1 VKLFKKKKSQ
11 FYWYD
16 FTVRGERFRG
26 STEETNATRASKI
39 AGLKLAAAIEGSD
52 PLDRKAPS
60 LREFSKRF
68 LEWLETARLEF
79 QTQRYYRNGWRL
91 LETTAIAGIRMDR
104 IKVDTVEALRFP
116 GSAANANN
124 ALRTLRRML
133 HKAKE
138 AKLIR
143 EVPQFKLFK
152 EHGRAF
158 RLDDEAERKLLPVAE
173 QPLKDIIILMRD
185 TGMRNVRELYQMR
198 VENINWHERLIF
210 NPSSKTEKGRRF
222 IPISDRAMEILK
234 ARCAGRTEGWV
245 FKSRYKGKH
254 IGAAWVNRQWVKAR
268 TAAKLPED
276 LVLYCARHD
285 FGSYVLS
292 KTGNL
297 KAVNG
302 HDGACRREDRH
313 DLSTPGIGDCAQCV
327 EFTAHF
333 AAHRGNHKCVSC

>member
-1 VKLFKKKKSQ
+1 MMSSMP
-11 FYWYD
+11 W
-16 FTVRGERFRG
+16 
-26 STEETNATRASKI
+26 SASKI

-79 QTQRYYRNGWRL
+79 QTQRYYRNGWRM
-91 LETTAIAGIRMDR
+91 LEPTAIAGMRMDR

-143 EVPQFKLFK
+143 EVPGFKLFK
-152 EHGRAF
+152 DHGRAF
-158 RLDDEAERKLLPVAE
+158 RLDDEAERKLLPVAK

-185 TGMRNVRELYQMR
+185 TGMRNDRELYQMR
-198 VENINWHERLIF
+198 VENINWHERVIF

-234 ARCAGRTEGWV
+234 ARCTGRTEGWV
-245 FKSRYKGKH
+245 FQSRYKGKH
-254 IGAAWVNRQWVKAR
+254 IGAAWVNRQWVEAR
-268 TAAKLPED
+268 RAAKLPED
-276 LVLYCARHD
+276 LVLYCACHD

-297 KAVNG
+297 KAVMDTIG
-302 HDGACRREDRH
+302 HADVKIAMTYQHPELEIVRSALNSRH
-313 DLSTPGIGDCAQCV
+313 TLRHTGKPQMRKLLILFGCPPGIRTPIC
-327 EFTAHF
+327 
-333 AAHRGNHKCVSC
+333 